1 MSGTVIL
8 ADEYPIVLDGLE
20 SLLHKSD
27 FKILAWCTTGEETLR
42 ALRRYRSDILVFD
55 IHIPLKNGLEIL
67 KKMKESKLPARSVVF
82 TARLNDDEIL
92 EALRLGIS
100 GLVLKELASK
110 LVIQCIRRVYRGG
123 KWFERDALARAA
135 QKLVQ
140 REAIVSHAYRVL
152 SSREIEVIRLVIG
165 GLPNKKIGQKLYISE
180 GTVKRH
186 LHTIYKKL
194 KVASRL
200 SLTLY
205 ARDIGI
211 A

>member
-92 EALRLGIS
+92 VR
-100 GLVLKELASK
+100 
-110 LVIQCIRRVYRGG
+110 
-123 KWFERDALARAA
+123 
-135 QKLVQ
+135 
-140 REAIVSHAYRVL
+140 
-152 SSREIEVIRLVIG
+152 
-165 GLPNKKIGQKLYISE
+165 
-180 GTVKRH
+180 
-186 LHTIYKKL
+186 
-194 KVASRL
+194 
-200 SLTLY
+200 SLTFGH
-205 ARDIGI
+205 IGTGSERI
-211 A
+211 SVETSHPMYKASLPRW